1 MRDGWRCAVCRKLL
15 AEAAPPGTV
24 IRCPRCKT
32 VNRA

>member
-1 MRDGWRCAVCRKLL
+1 MMEGWRCAACRKLL
-15 AEAAPPGTV
+15 AERAPAGTV